1 MNKLRVIRITDK
13 AFVIEGVCGAIHL
26 QSCDSIV
33 AYIEGNDLIV
43 KECYNAMTRRHI
55 QRFAALYGITQV
67 NWNNRRRVA
76 YE

>member
-1 MNKLRVIRITDK
+1 MNKLRVVRITDK

-33 AYIEGNDLIV
+33 AYIEGNILIV
-43 KECYNAMTRRHI
+43 KECRNAMTRRHI
-55 QRFAALYGITQV
+55 KRFAELYGITEI
-67 NWNNRRRVA
+67 NWNNRRSVR